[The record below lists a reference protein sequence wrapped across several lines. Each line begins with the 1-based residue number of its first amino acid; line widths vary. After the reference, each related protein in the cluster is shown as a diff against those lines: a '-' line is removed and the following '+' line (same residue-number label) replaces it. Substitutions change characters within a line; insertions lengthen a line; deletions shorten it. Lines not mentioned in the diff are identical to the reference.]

1 MSTQSFTISY
11 ETFNSVKEL
20 SESDQ
25 LLCNQ
30 AETAL
35 ASSHSPYSKFKVGTA
50 IALADGQVV
59 LGSNQENLAYPS
71 GLCAEREALFTIG
84 ANYPNAIIKTM
95 AITAQTEVFKIENPV
110 TSCGGCLQVMIEMEK
125 RQKSPIAVM
134 FYCIGGQVLKVKS
147 VKSLIPFAFVEDR
160 LER

>member
-1 MSTQSFTISY
+1 MNTQSFTISY

-25 LLCNQ
+25 LLCNK
-30 AETAL
+30 AEVAL

-59 LGSNQENLAYPS
+59 LGSNQENVAYPS
-71 GLCAEREALFTIG
+71 GLCAERVALFTIG
-84 ANYPNAIIKTM
+84 ANYPNATIKTM
-95 AITAQTEVFKIENPV
+95 AITAQTEVFTIENPV
-110 TSCGGCLQVMIEMEK
+110 TSCGACLQVMIEMEK
-125 RQKSPIAVM
+125 RQKSPIEVM
-134 FYCIGGQVLKVKS
+134 FYCMGGQILKVKS